1 MTRGGS
7 GTRSPSRSACC
18 LAVVLISLG
27 LASCAGPRST
37 QILEPSFEA
46 RAVTRQRDGLAVTA
60 VALSAE
66 ESRAVFNAPL
76 AVFNIQPVWIEIDN
90 PTPWPRWF
98 FPISVDPDYY
108 PPYEVARRVAFSKRG
123 IERLYALLSER
134 AIEPFVTPGATISGF
149 VYAHA
154 DEGFKAFN
162 VDLVGN
168 KTIES
173 FNFTVPV
180 PGMDTDDHLIGDE
193 LDAPRR
199 SLDDGELRR
208 WLTALPCCTQ
218 AADARPGD
226 PLNIVLVGDLD
237 AVRSALVSE
246 RWDVT
251 ARLTRSSLWRIA
263 TAFVFG
269 SRYRYAPISGL
280 YVFGRIQDMTFQKSR
295 NIIDERNHIRLWLAP
310 VSHRGQPVWIG
321 HISRDVGVKLS
332 GRVWPPTT
340 HVIDPDVDDARFYL
354 LQDLLYGGQV
364 RRVGFVD
371 GVGPAPLASPRLNAE
386 EDPYFTDGLRA
397 VVFLSDEFVP
407 FADIEL
413 LDWELPEV
421 MQSLLQDRLPRPV
434 GATDPEPD

>member
-1 MTRGGS
+1 MS
-7 GTRSPSRSACC
+7 
-18 LAVVLISLG
+18 
-27 LASCAGPRST
+27 
-37 QILEPSFEA
+37 
-46 RAVTRQRDGLAVTA
+46 VTA

-66 ESRAVFNAPL
+66 ESRTVFGAPL

-90 PTPWPRWF
+90 QTAHARWF

-108 PPYEVARRVAFSKRG
+108 PPFEVARRVAFSKRT
-123 IERLYALLSER
+123 IERLYGRLNER
-134 AIEPFVTPGATISGF
+134 AIAPLALPGETIAGF

-162 VDLVGN
+162 VDLVGD

-173 FNFTVPV
+173 FSFTVPV
-180 PGMDTDDHLIGDE
+180 PGLDTDEHLIGDE

-199 SLDDGELRR
+199 SLDDDQLRR
-208 WLTALPCCTQ
+208 WLTTLPCCTE
-218 AADARPGD
+218 AADSRPGD
-226 PLNIVLVGDLD
+226 PLNVVLVGDLE
-237 AVRSALVSE
+237 AIRSALVSE

-310 VSHRGQPVWIG
+310 VSYRGQPVWIG
-321 HISRDVGVKLS
+321 HISRDVGVKFS

-354 LQDLLYGGQV
+354 MQDLLYGGQV
-364 RRVGFVD
+364 ERIGFVG

-386 EDPYFTDGLRA
+386 GDPYFTDGLRA
-397 VVFLSDEFVP
+397 VVFLSDDFVP
-407 FADIEL
+407 FPDIEL
-413 LDWELPEV
+413 LHWELPPFIKT
-421 MQSLLQDRLPRPV
+421 LLQDDQIPKATD
-434 GATDPEPD
+434 ATDPKPD

>member
-1 MTRGGS
+1 MS
-7 GTRSPSRSACC
+7 
-18 LAVVLISLG
+18 
-27 LASCAGPRST
+27 
-37 QILEPSFEA
+37 
-46 RAVTRQRDGLAVTA
+46 VTA

-66 ESRAVFNAPL
+66 ESRAVFGAPL

-90 PTPWPRWF
+90 QTAYARWF

-108 PPYEVARRVAFSKRG
+108 PPFEVARRVAFSKRT
-123 IERLYALLSER
+123 IERLYGRLNERVIAPLAL
-134 AIEPFVTPGATISGF
+134 PGETIAGF

-162 VDLVGN
+162 VDLVGD

-180 PGMDTDDHLIGDE
+180 PGLDTDDRLIE
-193 LDAPRR
+193 HEPEAQR
-199 SLDDGELRR
+199 SLDDNELRR
-208 WLTALPCCTQ
+208 WLTTLPCCTE

-226 PLNIVLVGDLD
+226 PLNVVLVGDLD
-237 AVRSALVSE
+237 AIRSALVSE

-310 VSHRGQPVWIG
+310 VSYRGQPVWIG
-321 HISRDVGVKLS
+321 HISRDVGVKFS

-354 LQDLLYGGQV
+354 MQDLLYGGQV
-364 RRVGFVD
+364 ERIGFVG

-386 EDPYFTDGLRA
+386 GDPYFTDGLRA
-397 VVFLSDEFVP
+397 VVFLSDDFVP
-407 FADIEL
+407 FPDIKL
-413 LDWELPEV
+413 LHWELPPFIKT
-421 MQSLLQDRLPRPV
+421 LLQDEQIPKATD
-434 GATDPEPD
+434 ATDPKPD

>member
-1 MTRGGS
+1 MTRGSS
-7 GTRSPSRSACC
+7 GIRAAWSACC
-18 LAVVLISLG
+18 LAILLLLG
-27 LASCAGPRST
+27 LGGCSGPRST
-37 QILEPSFEA
+37 HLAGPSFEQ
-46 RAVTRQRDGLAVTA
+46 RAVTQERDGMSVTA

-66 ESRAVFNAPL
+66 ESRAVFGAPL

-90 PTPWPRWF
+90 RTAYPRWF

-108 PPYEVARRVAFSKRG
+108 PPYEVARRVAFSNRAT
-123 IERLYALLSER
+123 ERLYGLLNER
-134 AIEPFVTPGATISGF
+134 AIEPLVLPGGTIAGF

-162 VDLVGN
+162 VDLVGHQ
-168 KTIES
+168 TIDS

-180 PGMDTDDHLIGDE
+180 PGLDTDERLIGDE

-199 SLDDGELRR
+199 SLDDDELRR

-218 AADARPGD
+218 AADGLPGD
-226 PLNIVLVGDLD
+226 PLNIVLIGDLD
-237 AVRSALVSE
+237 AVRSSLVSE

-280 YVFGRIQDMTFQKSR
+280 YVFGRIQDLTFQKSR

-321 HISRDVGVKLS
+321 HISRDVGIKLS

-340 HVIDPDVDDARFYL
+340 HVIDPDVDDARSYL

-364 RRVGFVD
+364 ERVGFVD
-371 GVGPAPLASPRLNAE
+371 GVGAAPLTEPRLNAE
-386 EDPYFTDGLRA
+386 GDPYFTDGLRA
-397 VVFLSDEFVP
+397 VVFLSDDFVP
-407 FADIEL
+407 FSEIEL
-413 LDWELPEV
+413 LDWELPPF
-421 MQSLLQDRLPRPV
+421 MQSFRPV
-434 GATDPEPD
+434 GAAAAAAD